1 MKEYIWIIACPLL
14 FCLLDVI
21 TGYVAAMRNG
31 TLNSSVMR
39 EGLWNK
45 TAEIMAII
53 VSVFAQSGI
62 WVYSDGFLDVTVDI
76 PIVTAVCAYI
86 SIYELTSVVENV
98 GKMNKYIG
106 IKLVNLLGIDPSK
119 VGLVY
124 VGTDTQKEENDGR

>member
-98 GKMNKYIG
+98 GKMNKDIG

-124 VGTDTQKEENDGR
+124 VGADTQKEENDGR